1 MKSKEIFNDMN
12 EQRNWASSRCNSI
25 IDKEIFNDMNEQRNW
40 ASSRCNSIIDK
51 TIAPETLRED
61 LIINLAIQLRAIN
74 INVMR
79 ELLNET

>member
-1 MKSKEIFNDMN
+1 MKNKEIFNEMN
-12 EQRNWASSRCNSI
+12 EQSY
-25 IDKEIFNDMNEQRNW
+25 W

-51 TIAPETLRED
+51 TIGPETLRENF
-61 LIINLAIQLRAIN
+61 IINLAIQLRAIN